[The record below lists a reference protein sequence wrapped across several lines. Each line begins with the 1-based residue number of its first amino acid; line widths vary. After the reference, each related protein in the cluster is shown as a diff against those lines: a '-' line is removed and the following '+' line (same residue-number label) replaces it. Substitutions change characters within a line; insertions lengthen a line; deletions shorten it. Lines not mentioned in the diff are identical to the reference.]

1 MDNKLALKGQILI
14 ILKNEETGEERI
26 IEGKNIVTNDGDAY
40 YAQMACGETPDDDF
54 DAGTAG
60 MHLGTGT
67 TTPTKT
73 DTDVTTEDT
82 EGRLAVDT
90 GYPQTDDPDTDNTL
104 GGVDVVTWRYSYGT
118 SEGNITDIAELA
130 IVDVLTAATAALCHA
145 LFGSTFTKTS
155 SDTLKVFV
163 NHTFNGT

>member
-1 MDNKLALKGQILI
+1 MLA
-14 ILKNEETGEERI
+14 EELHLGGLADLAVHPFCTQRQLAIGL
-26 IEGKNIVTNDGDAY
+26 EGPGL
-40 YAQMACGETPDDDF
+40 
-54 DAGTAG
+54 
-60 MHLGTGT
+60 HLGTGT

-82 EGRLAVDT
+82 EGRLAVDS

-118 SEGNITDIAELA
+118 TEGNITDIAELA